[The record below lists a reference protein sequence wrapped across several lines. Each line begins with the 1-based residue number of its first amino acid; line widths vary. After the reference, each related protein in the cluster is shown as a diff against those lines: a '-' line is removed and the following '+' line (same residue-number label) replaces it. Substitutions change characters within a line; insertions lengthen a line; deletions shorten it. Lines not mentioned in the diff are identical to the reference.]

1 MVTTIDARRE
11 TVSLIGSDKVESAAV
26 YGGDEQRL
34 ETVNEWWSTS
44 ERQGRLRCHSFGGFL
59 GMDEDYYPMP
69 WTNLKYDN
77 RLGGYR
83 VALTEKQ
90 LKALR
95 SV

>member
-1 MVTTIDARRE
+1 
-11 TVSLIGSDKVESAAV
+11 
-26 YGGDEQRL
+26 
-34 ETVNEWWSTS
+34 
-44 ERQGRLRCHSFGGFL
+44 
-59 GMDEDYYPMP
+59 MDEDYYPMP

-77 RLGGYR
+77 SLGGYR